1 MKERKD
7 FCYLLCSTKDDLP
20 LLVFDTYLQLMNY
33 LDICQPSAWKMI
45 KKGAIIKGCYVEKVL
60 L

>member
-1 MKERKD
+1 MKERKG

-20 LLVFDTYLQLMNY
+20 LLVFDTYFELMEY
-33 LDICQPSAWKMI
+33 LDICQATAWKMI
-45 KKGAIIKGCYVEKVL
+45 KKGVIIKGCYVEKVL

>member
-1 MKERKD
+1 MKNKE

-20 LLVFDTYLQLMNY
+20 LLVCDGYNEIMEY
-33 LDICQPSAWKMI
+33 LDIKRTTAWKMI
-45 KKGAIIKGCYVEKVL
+45 KQGAIIKGCYVEKVL